1 MTEATLTPPTAVP
14 TTEPQRAPPPTPVV
28 TDVPPAAPATE
39 TERKTAEERKSALA
53 LMVANVSAQ
62 GYRVESQSDF
72 QAVVVKGKPINH
84 ALHIIV
90 SILTVVWLI
99 GYLVILASGGEKRE
113 LMQVDEW
120 GNVARQQL

>member
-1 MTEATLTPPTAVP
+1 
-14 TTEPQRAPPPTPVV
+14 
-28 TDVPPAAPATE
+28 
-39 TERKTAEERKSALA
+39 LA
-53 LMVANVSAQ
+53 LMIANVSAQ

-72 QAVVVKGKPINH
+72 QAVVVKGKRINH

-90 SILTVVWLI
+90 SLLTVVWLL

>member
-1 MTEATLTPPTAVP
+1 VTEATLTPPVALPPAAPP
-14 TTEPQRAPPPTPVV
+14 TAPPPAAPVAH
-28 TDVPPAAPATE
+28 DAPPAAPATV
-39 TERKTAEERKSALA
+39 RKTAEERKAALA
-53 LMVANVSAQ
+53 LMIANVSAQ

-72 QAVVVKGKPINH
+72 QAVVVKGKRINH

-90 SILTVVWLI
+90 SLLTVVWLL